1 MRSALLSLLLILSL
15 PALAEIYKYT
25 DAQGNTVFTNQPPEG
40 VQADTV
46 NLPPANTVNI
56 RTPEPPPPLPD
67 RQQGRQSP
75 YQTLMLNGIPDDEA
89 LRANNGTFVVS
100 AMLEP
105 SLQPGHTLRFLLDGI
120 PQGAPSP
127 ATSLQLNNIERG
139 DHRLQ
144 VEVLSGE
151 RVVQRSDAIPF
162 TIQRVNTSSPA
173 LRPPPPKPPV
183 PPKPPKTAP

>member
-1 MRSALLSLLLILSL
+1 MRSALLSLLLIISL

-46 NLPPANTVNI
+46 DLPPANTVNI

-67 RQQGRQSP
+67 RQQNQRAP
-75 YQTLMLNGIPDDEA
+75 YETLMLSGIPDAEA

-100 AMLEP
+100 ALLEP

-120 PQGAPSP
+120 PQAAPSP

-144 VEVLSGE
+144 VEVLAGE
-151 RVVQRSDAIPF
+151 RVIQRSEAVPF
-162 TIQRVNTSSPA
+162 TVQRVNTSSPA
-173 LRPPPPKPPV
+173 LRPPPPKP
-183 PPKPPKTAP
+183 KPAS